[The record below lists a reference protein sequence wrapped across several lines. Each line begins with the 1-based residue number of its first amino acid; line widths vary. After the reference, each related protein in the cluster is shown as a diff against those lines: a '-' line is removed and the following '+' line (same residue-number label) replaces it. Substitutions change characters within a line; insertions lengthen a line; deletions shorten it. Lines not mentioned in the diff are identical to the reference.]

1 MGRTGPEAPVLEGV
15 PAQRRLFYGNGGAFQ
30 IGGNFCMGRTG
41 LEAPVLEGVPAQR
54 RLFYGGAAHRSGPQ
68 PGAT

>member
-1 MGRTGPEAPVLEGV
+1 MGRP
-15 PAQRRLFYGNGGAFQ
+15 
-30 IGGNFCMGRTG
+30 G
-41 LEAPVLEGVPAQR
+41 LEAPVLDWHPAQR

>member
-1 MGRTGPEAPVLEGV
+1 MGGDFR
-15 PAQRRLFYGNGGAFQ
+15 
-30 IGGNFCMGRTG
+30 MGRTG
-41 LEAPVLEGVPAQR
+41 LEAPVLGGVPAQR